1 MQNKYSRRMW
11 VFFNLLSSNPCTHF
25 SSMYEVYETCGS
37 MDRYAALREA
47 RNRLNLDDATFFA
60 VLHARRP
67 VSLIRPRGSY
77 DLSPGRPD
85 FIAHVVAILNTIG
98 FFSIFHAHR
107 PFLLTFYQPI
117 FDSCQVVFCK
127 YRNVL
132 LPLFFVFSAFEVLI
146 VIGSSKL

>member
-1 MQNKYSRRMW
+1 MLHVQRATVVVLSRFSLMQNKYSRRMW

-85 FIAHVVAILNTIG
+85 FIAHVLAILNTIG

-107 PFLLTFYQPI
+107 PFLLTFYQHQY
-117 FDSCQVVFCK
+117 ST
-127 YRNVL
+127 RAR
-132 LPLFFVFSAFEVLI
+132 LFFVST
-146 VIGSSKL
+146 